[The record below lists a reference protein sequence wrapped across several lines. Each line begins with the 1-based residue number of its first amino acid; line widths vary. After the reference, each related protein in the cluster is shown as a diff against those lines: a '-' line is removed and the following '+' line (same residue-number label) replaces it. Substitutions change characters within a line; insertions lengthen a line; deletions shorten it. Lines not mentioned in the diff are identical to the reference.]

1 MHFSEM
7 PISPTVSAKAEPA
20 RLLLYLN
27 KLRFV
32 LLRALALSLSLAHLS
47 VVSVSAA

>member
-32 LLRALALSLSLAHLS
+32 LLRAPALSGWHISPLSLSLLPD
-47 VVSVSAA
+47 

>member
-20 RLLLYLN
+20 RLLYLN
-27 KLRFV
+27 KLRLV
-32 LLRALALSLSLAHLS
+32 LLRAPALSGWHISLLSLSLLP
-47 VVSVSAA
+47 V